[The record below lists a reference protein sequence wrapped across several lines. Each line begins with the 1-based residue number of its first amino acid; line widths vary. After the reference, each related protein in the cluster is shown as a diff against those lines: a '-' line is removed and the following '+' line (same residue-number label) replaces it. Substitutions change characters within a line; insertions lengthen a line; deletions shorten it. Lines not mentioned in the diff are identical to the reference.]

1 MMTPD
6 GSAAA
11 PTHQSP
17 EANAQ
22 TSNAETTTD
31 VRQVAPTRAVP
42 TLREEVLA
50 GFAKSPR
57 ELSPKHLYDARGAE
71 LFEQICELPEYYLTR
86 TETAL
91 LEAHARALVVAA
103 GPREIVELGAGSARK
118 TEILLA
124 AAAARGAPITFWPMD
139 VCVSALEDAAARLTQ
154 RFPQVDVRPLAG
166 DHTAGLAHLP
176 ARSGPTLFVFLGSSL
191 GNFEPA
197 GAQLLLA
204 DIAGQMGPDDRLLL
218 GVDTVKD
225 AGVLEAAYNDAAAV
239 TAAFNENLINVLNR
253 ELDGDLDIAGFRHRA
268 VYNAELERIES
279 YLDATRAQTGRFAA
293 LDAQYAFQPGDS
305 IFTEISRKFTPASLD
320 ADLAPA
326 GLVRT
331 ADFIAPENRYALHLI
346 ARDNA

>member
-6 GSAAA
+6 GNAAA
-11 PTHQSP
+11 R
-17 EANAQ
+17 AQ
-22 TSNAETTTD
+22 QTTTTD
-31 VRQVAPTRAVP
+31 TDTGNAVHTVEPTRAVP

-50 GFAKSPR
+50 GFARSPR

-71 LFEQICELPEYYLTR
+71 LFERICELPEYELTR
-86 TETAL
+86 AETAL
-91 LEAHARALVVAA
+91 LEAHARAIVTAA
-103 GPREIVELGAGSARK
+103 EPSEIVELGAGSARK

-124 AAAARGAPITFWPMD
+124 AAAQRVGPLTFWPMD
-139 VCVSALEDAAARLTQ
+139 VCISALEDAAARLTR

-176 ARSGPTLFVFLGSSL
+176 ARRGPTLFVFLGSSL

-197 GAQLLLA
+197 SAQLLLS
-204 DIAGQMGPDDRLLL
+204 DIAQQMGVHDRLLL

-225 AGVLEAAYNDAAAV
+225 RGVMEAAYNDAAGV

-279 YLDATRAQTGRFAA
+279 YLDATRAQIGRFAA
-293 LDAQYAFQPGDS
+293 LEAQYAFQPGDS
-305 IFTEISRKFTPASLD
+305 IFTEISRKFTPTSLD
-320 ADLAPA
+320 ADLGPA

-331 ADFIAPENRYALHLI
+331 ADFLAEENRYALHLI
-346 ARDNA
+346 ARRDA

>member
-6 GSAAA
+6 GSRAARA
-11 PTHQSP
+11 HQTATLGTKAGTRIQ
-17 EANAQ
+17 E
-22 TSNAETTTD
+22 
-31 VRQVAPTRAVP
+31 VAATRIVP

-50 GFAKSPR
+50 GFAKAPR

-71 LFEQICELPEYYLTR
+71 LFEQICELPEYELTR
-86 TETAL
+86 AEAAL
-91 LEAHARALVVAA
+91 LEAHARAIVVAA
-103 GPREIVELGAGSARK
+103 QPREIVELGAGSARK

-124 AAAARGAPITFWPMD
+124 AAAERGAPITFWPMD
-139 VCVSALEDAAARLTQ
+139 VCLSALEDAAARLTR

-166 DHTAGLAHLP
+166 DHTAGLDHLP
-176 ARSGPTLFVFLGSSL
+176 ARSGPTLFVFLGSTL

-197 GAQLLLA
+197 SAQRLLS
-204 DIAGQMGPDDRLLL
+204 DIAQQMGAHDRLLL

-225 AGVLEAAYNDAAAV
+225 RGTLEAAYNDAAGV

-279 YLDATRAQTGRFAA
+279 YLDATRAQTGRFAV
-293 LDAQYAFQPGDS
+293 LDAQYTFRPGDS

-331 ADFIAPENRYALHLI
+331 ADFIAPENRYALYLI
-346 ARDNA
+346 ARADA

>member
-11 PTHQSP
+11 TAP
-17 EANAQ
+17 ES
-22 TSNAETTTD
+22 TSARTDAEIPVRD
-31 VRQVAPTRAVP
+31 VPPTRAVP
-42 TLREEVLA
+42 TLREEVAA
-50 GFAKSPR
+50 GFARTPR

-86 TETAL
+86 TETTL
-91 LEAHARALVVAA
+91 LETHAAA
-103 GPREIVELGAGSARK
+103 IVDAARPAEIVELGAGSARK

-124 AAAARGAPITFWPMD
+124 ATRARSAPLTFWPMD
-139 VCVSALEDAAARLTQ
+139 VCVSALEDAARRLTA
-154 RFPQVDVRPLAG
+154 RFPRIAVKPLAG

-197 GAQLLLA
+197 GAQRLLS

-225 AGVLEAAYNDAAAV
+225 TPALEAAYNDTAGV

-253 ELDGDLDIAGFRHRA
+253 ELDGDLDITGFRHRA
-268 VYNAELERIES
+268 VYNAELQRIEA
-279 YLDATRAQTGRFAA
+279 YLDATRAQTGRFADLA
-293 LDAQYAFQPGDS
+293 TSYAFQPGDS

-331 ADFIAPENRYALHLI
+331 ADFLAEADRYALHLI
-346 ARDNA
+346 ARRDA